1 MEILRHP
8 KWLIMVKDQLMEQEA
23 CRLEIVKLLHPALKH
38 VKFNIDC
45 RKPPRLQARC
55 FVTHIQSKL
64 KLLVVLLGC
73 YNEIAPVFIQ
83 NVVLISPNFMHTMD
97 FERAAPSLYKNLCRF
112 CSCMI
117 VGFNLP
123 TSPSFI
129 FYIFA
134 FQESFLMK
142 SQNINIL
149 MNRNR
154 KIDQRAKH
162 QHLSSS
168 NIYIHNKR
176 DIMITCTFE

>member
-1 MEILRHP
+1 MQYPWWYKRRPMEILRYP
-8 KWLIMVKDQLMEQEA
+8 KWLIMVKEQLMEQEA

-45 RKPPRLQARC
+45 RKPPWLQARC

-64 KLLVVLLGC
+64 KLLVVLLRC

-97 FERAAPSLYKNLCRF
+97 FEGVAPSLSKNLCWF

-123 TSPSFI
+123 I
-129 FYIFA
+129 FYILHFCL
-134 FQESFLMK
+134 SRIFLNEVTKYLISWSK
-142 SQNINIL
+142 SKTLASKLN
-149 MNRNR
+149 
-154 KIDQRAKH
+154 KH
-162 QHLSSS
+162 LHS
-168 NIYIHNKR
+168 
-176 DIMITCTFE
+176 